1 MPGCFQRVYVQRT
14 TSATSQ
20 HGAAQPQART
30 RNVHPVTGLQ
40 ARQLTPAQ
48 TRERQHRHHI
58 AVAALACLG
67 QLPQLAK
74 GERLALTPSTA
85 AGRIANRRRHVV
97 LHPSVGHRE
106 REDRSQCGQGAS
118 RGRRR
123 QAASHQ
129 RADLGRT
136 SAAVIK
142 AAPLRTAAGA
152 LRRRALRWGR
162 PPGTGAPRW
171 SAGRRLIRLIQTPL
185 ALRGAIF
192 LGFDCPARRIA
203 SRSPSGRRFAMAS
216 ANLDPAPTR
225 KDLAPVR
232 KKGAEQGT
240 ARQGA
245 GVTFGTWK
253 DFRHRSC

>member
-1 MPGCFQRVYVQRT
+1 
-14 TSATSQ
+14 
-20 HGAAQPQART
+20 
-30 RNVHPVTGLQ
+30 
-40 ARQLTPAQ
+40 
-48 TRERQHRHHI
+48 
-58 AVAALACLG
+58 
-67 QLPQLAK
+67 
-74 GERLALTPSTA
+74 
-85 AGRIANRRRHVV
+85 V

-129 RADLGRT
+129 RADLGRS

-192 LGFDCPARRIA
+192 LGFDCPAR
-203 SRSPSGRRFAMAS
+203 GRRVQGTLRVSSRRS
-216 ANLDPAPTR
+216 AKPTLDTAATRKGSAPTR
-225 KDLAPVR
+225 KMGQTRTPLKLRAP
-232 KKGAEQGT
+232 KS
-240 ARQGA
+240 
-245 GVTFGTWK
+245 
-253 DFRHRSC
+253 RSRRCSSGPMWS